1 MGIGL
6 KENDDIE
13 RKLQN
18 ESFSVIECGNI
29 AGSQQYAVGV
39 KMKRSILFPK
49 VNEIL
54 HGGDYNPEQ
63 WLDRPDI
70 LEEDIRLMK
79 KAGVNTVTLGV
90 FSWSVY
96 ESSEG
101 NYHFEWLDDV
111 MDRLWENGIFTILA
125 TPSGARPAWLDQAM
139 PQAMR
144 VSQMGIRNRHGVRH
158 NHCMTFPLYREK
170 VREINTILAKR
181 YGNHPGLI
189 LWHISNELG
198 GVCYCDLCEKKFQDY
213 LKRKYHDNIQELNQE
228 WWTTFWSHR
237 YNSFEQ
243 IEPPVPGGETS
254 IHGLNLDWKR
264 FTTWNMTDYM
274 KDEIAVFKKWT
285 PDIPVT
291 TNFMRLYE
299 GLDYHKMSK
308 ELDIISWDS
317 YPDWHTDKGELID
330 TAAATAFDH
339 SVMRSLKRDR
349 PFMLMESVPS
359 QVNWHPYNKL
369 KRPGVHNLSCMQA
382 VACGSDTVQYFQ
394 WRKSRG
400 SYEQHHGAVID
411 HLGRCDTRIFGE
423 VEEVGKKL
431 KLLKEV
437 QGSIPKASTAII
449 FDWENWWAI
458 NDMAG
463 LSVEKNYPQEC
474 RRLYQIL
481 FCYGIE
487 ADIISQEE
495 DLTPYKAVFAPML
508 YLLKPGTKERFSHF
522 VEKGGYLAATYLTG
536 YVNEHTLCYLG
547 GFPGGGLKDV
557 FGLYTEEIDSLYP
570 SESNGAAFTEDS
582 EMHGVCRIRDF
593 CEIIKPLTARTLA
606 YYTEDFYQGTP
617 AITVNTFG
625 AGKAWYLGARVEDS
639 GLEQLVGKIMC
650 ELGITFKKLPHGVEK
665 HIRYHDR
672 VEYVF
677 YLNYT
682 TEEKEVCLGDDE
694 KGFSLLYHK
703 LVFGTLRLKG
713 FGVDVIR
720 QEKR

>member
-1 MGIGL
+1 MNRNL
-6 KENDDIE
+6 
-13 RKLQN
+13 
-18 ESFSVIECGNI
+18 
-29 AGSQQYAVGV
+29 
-39 KMKRSILFPK
+39 LFPK

-70 LEEDIRLMK
+70 LAEDIRLMK

-96 ESSEG
+96 EPSEG
-101 NYHFEWLDDV
+101 AYHFEWLDEV

-125 TPSGARPAWLDQAM
+125 TPSGARPAWLDQEY

-144 VSQMGIRNRHGVRH
+144 VNNMGVRNHHGVRH
-158 NHCMTFPLYREK
+158 NHCMTSPLYRAK

-181 YGNHPGLI
+181 YGSHPGLI

-198 GVCYCDLCEKKFQDY
+198 GACYCGLCKKQFQEY
-213 LKRKYHDNIQELNQE
+213 LKRRYHDNIDELNKE

-237 YNSFEQ
+237 YNSFHQ
-243 IEPPVPGGETS
+243 IEPPMPGGETS

-274 KDEIAVFKKWT
+274 KEEIAVFKKWT

-291 TNFMRLYE
+291 TNFMQLYE
-299 GLDYHKMSK
+299 GLDYHKMAK

-317 YPDWHTDKGELID
+317 YPEWSTDKRELID
-330 TAAATAFDH
+330 TAAMTAFDH
-339 SVMRSLKRDR
+339 SIMRSFKRDQ

-359 QVNWHPYNKL
+359 QVNWHPVNKL
-369 KRPGVHNLSCMQA
+369 KRPGIHNLSSMQA

-411 HLGRCDTRIFGE
+411 HLGRSDTRVFRE
-423 VEEVGKKL
+423 VEEAGKNL
-431 KLLKEV
+431 KLLQEV
-437 QGSIPKASTAII
+437 QGSVPKASAAII

-463 LSVEKNYPQEC
+463 LSVQKNYPQEC

-481 FCYGIE
+481 FRYGIE
-487 ADIISQEE
+487 ADVISQEE
-495 DLTPYKAVFAPML
+495 DLTPYKVVFAPML
-508 YLLKPGTKERFSHF
+508 YLLKPGTEERFSQF
-522 VEKGGYLAATYLTG
+522 VTEGGQLVATYLTG
-536 YVNEHTLCYLG
+536 YVNENTLCYLG
-547 GFPGGGLKDV
+547 GFPGGALKDV

-570 SESNGAAFTEDS
+570 SERNGAAFTEDS
-582 EMHGVCRIRDF
+582 GMEGVCQIRDF
-593 CEIIKPLTARTLA
+593 CEIIKHVTAQILA
-606 YYTEDFYQGTP
+606 CYTGDFYQGTP
-617 AITVNTFG
+617 VITVNRFG
-625 AGKAWYLGARVEDS
+625 KGKAWYLGARVEDS
-639 GLEQLVGKIMC
+639 GLEQLLGKIMC
-650 ELGITFKKLPHGVEK
+650 ELGITFKKLPIGVEK
-665 HIRYHDR
+665 HIRYHDS
-672 VEYVF
+672 VQFEF

-682 TEEKEVCLGDDE
+682 TEEKEIQLEDNGI
-694 KGFSLLYHK
+694 GFSLLYQK
-703 LVFGTLRLKG
+703 PVFDTLKLKG
-713 FGVDVIR
+713 LGMDVIK